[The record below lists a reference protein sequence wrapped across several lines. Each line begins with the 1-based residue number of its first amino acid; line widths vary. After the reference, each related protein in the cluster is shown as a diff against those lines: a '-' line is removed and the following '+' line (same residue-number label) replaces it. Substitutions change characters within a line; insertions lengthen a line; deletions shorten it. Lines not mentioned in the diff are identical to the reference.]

1 MWVLDDA
8 EFFTTSENY
17 TATFISSF
25 TEFWLFRFVDD
36 CMTYA
41 MVLLPCYLF
50 VACFK
55 DEKFETDGNVEGRF
69 NNFFLSIL
77 FYGRK
82 FSNKSKMIQ
91 ASDSEHSSVSTLFST
106 FLRLCFCFVGLQV
119 TYITWGVLQEKV
131 MTQNY
136 IRRNSAVSNVRSYDG
151 FQDSEFLV
159 FFNRL
164 VAFLISTAVFLLTK
178 PDAVIAPL
186 YEFSYASLAN
196 ILSSWCQY
204 EALKFISFPAQVLF
218 KCSKV
223 VPVMLMG
230 KVVQRKIYSRHD
242 YTCALMI
249 AIGVSLFM
257 LFGGKHSS
265 TRSTE
270 SVTVSGITLMIGY
283 LVFDSFTSNWQNVLF
298 DKYKISSLQMMSG
311 VNMFSCVL
319 TLISLI
325 RQGRL
330 FSSFRFITQ
339 HDNFG
344 EDLLLSSLSGAVGQF
359 FIFYTIRHFG
369 AVGFT
374 LMMTIR
380 QALSILI
387 SCILYKHD
395 ITGLGILGIAMV
407 FITIPVKILG
417 SAHLRKRTNFDMKK
431 SSQCNLCSVTDFY
444 CIISCSS
451 STGMIYCYECSLYDW
466 ACLRSCRT
474 VPHISAI
481 YCEACTAWDFLC
493 FSVCVPSPTI
503 IKRKVQVFSI
513 AYGEMGAY
521 RYMQEIWRKK
531 QSDVM
536 RFLLRVRTWHYRQL
550 SAIHRASRPTRPEK
564 ARRLGYVAKQGFVIY
579 RVRVRRGGRKRKVT
593 KGQTYGKPKNHGVNQ
608 LKMKRSLQSIAEV
621 LIYLFTEFSCAKREL
636 KFQQRVGRR
645 CGALRVLNSYWVGQ
659 DSTFKFYEVILVDPM
674 HKAIRRDPDL
684 QWICKPTMKHREM
697 RGLTKAGK
705 RSRGLGKGI
714 GYSQTI
720 GGSRRKAWKRRNTLS
735 LRRKR

>member
-1 MWVLDDA
+1 MWVLNDA
-8 EFFTTSENY
+8 ESFTTSENF
-17 TATFISSF
+17 TATFLSSF
-25 TEFWLFRFVDD
+25 SEFWLFRFVDD

-55 DEKFETDGNVEGRF
+55 DEKFEADGNAEGRF
-69 NNFFLSIL
+69 SNFFLSIL

-82 FSNKSKMIQ
+82 FSNKYKMIQ
-91 ASDSEHSSVSTLFST
+91 ASDDHSNVSNLFST

-136 IRRNSAVSNVRSYDG
+136 IRRNSAVSNIRLVDR

-164 VAFLISTAVFLLTK
+164 VAFLMSTAVFLLTK

-230 KVVQRKIYSRHD
+230 KVVQRKIYTRHD
-242 YTCALMI
+242 YACALMI

-265 TRSTE
+265 TRSTD
-270 SVTVSGITLMIGY
+270 SVTISGIALMIGY

-311 VNMFSCVL
+311 VNMFSCIL

-339 HDNFG
+339 HYNFD
-344 EDLLLSSLSGAVGQF
+344 EDLLLSSFCGAVGQF

-387 SCILYKHD
+387 SCIVYKHD
-395 ITGLGILGIAMV
+395 ISELGIFGIV
-407 FITIPVKILG
+407 
-417 SAHLRKRTNFDMKK
+417 
-431 SSQCNLCSVTDFY
+431 
-444 CIISCSS
+444 
-451 STGMIYCYECSLYDW
+451 
-466 ACLRSCRT
+466 
-474 VPHISAI
+474 
-481 YCEACTAWDFLC
+481 
-493 FSVCVPSPTI
+493 I
-503 IKRKVQVFSI
+503 IKRKVQICSI

-564 ARRLGYVAKQGFVIY
+564 ARRLGYIAKQGFVIY

-608 LKMKRSLQSIAEV
+608 LKMKRSLQSIAE
-621 LIYLFTEFSCAKREL
+621 
-636 KFQQRVGRR
+636 QRVGRR

-659 DSTFKFYEVILVDPM
+659 DSTYKFYEVILVDPM

-705 RSRGLGKGI
+705 RSRGLGKGV

>member
-1 MWVLDDA
+1 MNSATGISSENASSV
-8 EFFTTSENY
+8 EFRFSTSPSENY
-17 TATFISSF
+17 TATFLSSF

-55 DEKFETDGNVEGRF
+55 DEKFEADGNVEGRF
-69 NNFFLSIL
+69 SNFFLSIL

-82 FSNKSKMIQ
+82 FSNKCKMIQ
-91 ASDSEHSSVSTLFST
+91 ASDDHSNVSTVFST

-136 IRRNSAVSNVRSYDG
+136 IRRNSALSNVRSVDR

-230 KVVQRKIYSRHD
+230 KVVQRKIYTRHD
-242 YTCALMI
+242 YACALMI

-265 TRSTE
+265 TRSTD
-270 SVTVSGITLMIGY
+270 SVTVSGIALMIGY

-311 VNMFSCVL
+311 VNMFSCIL

-339 HDNFG
+339 HYNFG
-344 EDLLLSSLSGAVGQF
+344 EDLLLSSLCGAVGQF

-374 LMMTIR
+374 LIMTIR

-387 SCILYKHD
+387 SCIVYKHD
-395 ITGLGILGIAMV
+395 INELGIFGIVMV

-417 SAHLRKRTNFDMKK
+417 NAHLRKRTNFDMKK
-431 SSQCNLCSVTDFY
+431 RV
-444 CIISCSS
+444 
-451 STGMIYCYECSLYDW
+451 
-466 ACLRSCRT
+466 
-474 VPHISAI
+474 
-481 YCEACTAWDFLC
+481 
-493 FSVCVPSPTI
+493 
-503 IKRKVQVFSI
+503 
-513 AYGEMGAY
+513 MGAY

-608 LKMKRSLQSIAEV
+608 LKMKRSLQSIAE
-621 LIYLFTEFSCAKREL
+621 
-636 KFQQRVGRR
+636 QRVGRR

-659 DSTFKFYEVILVDPM
+659 DSTYKFYEVILVDPM

>member
-1 MWVLDDA
+1 MWVLNDA
-8 EFFTTSENY
+8 ESFTTSENF
-17 TATFISSF
+17 TATFLSSF
-25 TEFWLFRFVDD
+25 SEFWLFRFVDD

-55 DEKFETDGNVEGRF
+55 DEKFEADGNAEGRF
-69 NNFFLSIL
+69 SNFFLSIL

-82 FSNKSKMIQ
+82 FSNKYKMIQ
-91 ASDSEHSSVSTLFST
+91 ASDDHSNVSSLFST

-136 IRRNSAVSNVRSYDG
+136 IRRNSAVSNIRLVDR

-164 VAFLISTAVFLLTK
+164 VAFLMSTAVFLLTK

-230 KVVQRKIYSRHD
+230 KVVQRKIYTRHD
-242 YTCALMI
+242 YACALMI

-265 TRSTE
+265 TRSTD
-270 SVTVSGITLMIGY
+270 SVTISGIALMIGY

-311 VNMFSCVL
+311 VNMFSCIL

-339 HDNFG
+339 HYNFD
-344 EDLLLSSLSGAVGQF
+344 EDLLLSSFCGAVGQF

-387 SCILYKHD
+387 SCIVYKHD
-395 ITGLGILGIAMV
+395 ISELGIFGIVLV
-407 FITIPVKILG
+407 FITIPVKIL
-417 SAHLRKRTNFDMKK
+417 SNTHLRKRTNFDMKK
-431 SSQCNLCSVTDFY
+431 SSTCNLCSMTDFY

-466 ACLRSCRT
+466 ACLRFCRT
-474 VPHISAI
+474 VPHISTI
-481 YCEACTAWDFLC
+481 YCEACTGWDFLC
-493 FSVCVPSPTI
+493 YSVCIPSPTI
-503 IKRKVQVFSI
+503 IKRKVQICSI

-564 ARRLGYVAKQGFVIY
+564 ARRLGYIAKQGFVIY

-608 LKMKRSLQSIAEV
+608 LKMKRSLQSIAE
-621 LIYLFTEFSCAKREL
+621 
-636 KFQQRVGRR
+636 QRVGRR

-659 DSTFKFYEVILVDPM
+659 DSTYKFYEVILVDPM

-705 RSRGLGKGI
+705 RSRGLGKGV